1 MHRAGACAASQP
13 PSLSLSPHTHNTLLT
28 TTTFAVLFCAQIGGA
43 AAGYPL
49 GRLQQE
55 YGWDGVQ
62 VALAAISVISAVIAC
77 TLWSTTAAG
86 RINGRS
92 GTIQDFNAID
102 KKKSM

>member
-1 MHRAGACAASQP
+1 MCIRDS
-13 PSLSLSPHTHNTLLT
+13 
-28 TTTFAVLFCAQIGGA
+28 
-43 AAGYPL
+43 YPL